1 MRILRFAVTSRLV
14 LLLALLVFAA
24 AGCGYGDDDDDESPP
39 MPPPAQAVPPL
50 PQPESGTG
58 KIAVAEFNDYLAEA
72 GPSFATDALSTAEEF
87 VHVGEGQAART
98 SVVETEGPEG
108 GGDEASVQVTRDGL
122 ADDSV
127 RAVRYELQLEK
138 AGDGTWRLRSA
149 KRLQRCHLNR
159 GHQDFSPQLC
169 N

>member
-1 MRILRFAVTSRLV
+1 VIARLAV
-14 LLLALLVFAA
+14 LLALLVLA
-24 AGCGYGDDDDDESPP
+24 AGCGYGDDDDDEETTQMS
-39 MPPPAQAVPPL
+39 PPAQAVPPL
-50 PQPESGTG
+50 PQPDPGTG
-58 KIAVAEFNDYLAEA
+58 TIAVADFNDYLAEA

-127 RAVRYELQLEK
+127 RAVRYEVLLEK
-138 AGDGTWRLRSA
+138 AGDGTWRLHSA

-169 N
+169 T

>member
-1 MRILRFAVTSRLV
+1 VIPRLAF
-14 LLLALLVFAA
+14 LLALLALA
-24 AGCGYGDDDDDESPP
+24 GGCGYGDDDDDDETTQ

-50 PQPESGTG
+50 PQPDPGTG
-58 KIAVAEFNDYLAEA
+58 TIAVADFNEYLDKA

-87 VHVGEGQAART
+87 VHVDEGQAART
-98 SVVETEGPEG
+98 SVVEMEGPEG

-127 RAVRYELQLEK
+127 RAVRYEVLLEK

-169 N
+169 T

>member
-1 MRILRFAVTSRLV
+1 MIPRLA
-14 LLLALLVFAA
+14 LLLALLVLAG
-24 AGCGYGDDDDDESPP
+24 GCGYGDDDDDDEATQS
-39 MPPPAQAVPPL
+39 PPPAQAVPPL
-50 PQPESGTG
+50 PQPDPGNGT
-58 KIAVAEFNDYLAEA
+58 IAVADFNDYLDEA
-72 GPSFATDALSTAEEF
+72 SPPFATDALSTAEEF

-127 RAVRYELQLEK
+127 RAVRYEVLLEK

-169 N
+169 T